1 MPRHLRHLPAGMVV
15 HLINRGVGRRTLFHK
30 DEDYAAFER
39 VRAEAHQRVPVPI
52 LAYCL
57 MPNHWHMLLRPR
69 KAGQL
74 GRFMQRLTLTHTR
87 RWQEHYHLV
96 GSLPRHCVN

>member
-1 MPRHLRHLPAGMVV
+1 MARVVAPGVPHHVTQRGNRRQQVFFSDDDYETYRRMLAEGCRAAGVKV
-15 HLINRGVGRRTLFHK
+15 
-30 DEDYAAFER
+30 
-39 VRAEAHQRVPVPI
+39 